1 MQELTVPPIDEGA
14 RAAAEVALGE
24 FSGAAARDD
33 GAGVVAAGLRL
44 ARAGGFGGLL
54 DVMERSRHGGTEE
67 LNRQWYW
74 LLAVARYAAERGD
87 TQTAVLA
94 FMFADVWRLQISP
107 RHGLGELDDIG
118 FPPPPEPLQADLAAL
133 AMAFLVDQDLNRIVT
148 EGPAATITVR
158 VVLFMAASRVVE
170 LAESGIDI
178 TPSLVNG
185 ARQIVRGLAG

>member
-1 MQELTVPPIDEGA
+1 MQELTVPPIDEGD
-14 RAAAEVALGE
+14 RAAAETALGE
-24 FSGAAARDD
+24 FSTAAARDD
-33 GAGVVAAGLRL
+33 GPAVRAAGRRLAQAGGFAGLR
-44 ARAGGFGGLL
+44 
-54 DVMERSRHGGTEE
+54 DVMERSQKSTEE

-74 LLAVARYAAERGD
+74 LLAVARYAAERAD

-94 FMFADVWRLQISP
+94 FMFADVWRLQIAP
-107 RHGLGELDDIG
+107 RHGLGDLDDIG
-118 FPPPPEPLQADLAAL
+118 FPTPPETVQADLAAL

-178 TPSLVNG
+178 PPSLVNG
-185 ARQIVRGLAG
+185 ARQIVRGLVG